1 MDCRLRDGLTME
13 KDMRTLFIVLSCLAL
28 TITACD
34 KKSAEGDKSKTAE
47 QTTQTATSSST
58 ATTTATGTPTATSKT
73 TTTSAN
79 SGKQASASKE
89 EKPYPGCIYNE
100 DGSKEGACPSEAA
113 ANHGQLG
120 GKNAKAAAAEGSTL
134 PPGHYG
140 MKFLP
145 VDTTSGPLAAAIKT
159 AEANKEKVQRFT
171 GTIGE
176 VCTKKGCWFVLQ
188 DGTQQARVMMRGVLE
203 NDTKYFRIPIKSSGK
218 KALIEGKLITKVFSE
233 ANVKHIEY
241 DAGRDP
247 EKVSGS
253 RKEFVI
259 QARAVKIDG

>member
-1 MDCRLRDGLTME
+1 
-13 KDMRTLFIVLSCLAL
+13 MRNLFIVLGCFVL
-28 TITACD
+28 TQAACD
-34 KKSAEGDKSKTAE
+34 QKTAEGEASKTAANKKVSE
-47 QTTQTATSSST
+47 GTAQVKGSSNGTNAAADKTTKTSKSDGKEASST
-58 ATTTATGTPTATSKT
+58 KA
-73 TTTSAN
+73 
-79 SGKQASASKE
+79 

-100 DGSKEGACPSEAA
+100 DGSTDGACPSESAK
-113 ANHGQLG
+113 NHGQLG
-120 GKNAKAAAAEGSTL
+120 GSTTKSADKAENTN

-145 VDTTSGPLAAAIKT
+145 VDTMSGPLTAAIKT
-159 AEANKEKVQRFT
+159 AEVNKDKVQRFT

-176 VCTKKGCWFVLQ
+176 VCQKKGCWFVLQ

-203 NDTKYFRIPIKSSGK
+203 NDTKYFRIPIKSNGK
-218 KALIEGKLITKVFSE
+218 KATIEGKLVTKVFSE

>member
-1 MDCRLRDGLTME
+1 MGCRLRDALTME
-13 KDMRTLFIVLSCLAL
+13 ENMRTLFIVFSCFAL
-28 TITACD
+28 TLTGCD
-34 KKSAEGDKSKTAE
+34 KKTAEGGESSATGTASGT
-47 QTTQTATSSST
+47 QTTTATSTATSSGTSATKTSAT
-58 ATTTATGTPTATSKT
+58 ATQKT
-73 TTTSAN
+73 TQAN
-79 SGKQASASKE
+79 ASKN
-89 EKPYPGCIYNE
+89 EKPYPGCIYKE
-100 DGSKEGACPSEAA
+100 DGSKEGVCPSEAQA
-113 ANHGQLG
+113 KNHGQLG
-120 GKNAKAAAAEGSTL
+120 GGANNVAKASTL

-145 VDTTSGPLAAAIKT
+145 VDTKSGPLASAIKT
-159 AEANKEKVQRFT
+159 AEADKEKVQRFT

-176 VCTKKGCWFVLQ
+176 VCQKKGCWFVLQ
-188 DGTQQARVMMRGVLE
+188 DGTKQARVMMRGVLD

-218 KALIEGKLITKVFSE
+218 KATIEGKLETKVFSE

>member
-1 MDCRLRDGLTME
+1 
-13 KDMRTLFIVLSCLAL
+13 MRTLFIVISCFAL
-28 TITACD
+28 TLTGCD
-34 KKSAEGDKSKTAE
+34 KKTAEGGESSATGTTSAT
-47 QTTQTATSSST
+47 QTTTVKSGAATKSGATATSST
-58 ATTTATGTPTATSKT
+58 KAETKT
-73 TTTSAN
+73 
-79 SGKQASASKE
+79 SASKS
-89 EKPYPGCIYNE
+89 EKPYPGCIYKE
-100 DGSKEGACPSEAA
+100 DGSKEGECPSESQAK
-113 ANHGQLG
+113 NHGQLG
-120 GKNAKAAAAEGSTL
+120 GGTGGTAASAL
-134 PPGHYG
+134 PAGQYG

-145 VDTTSGPLAAAIKT
+145 VDTKSGPLASAIKT
-159 AEANKEKVQRFT
+159 AEADKDKVQRFT

-176 VCTKKGCWFVLQ
+176 VCQKKGCWFVLQ
-188 DGTQQARVMMRGVLE
+188 DGTQQARVMMRGVLD

-218 KALIEGKLITKVFSE
+218 KALIEGKLITKVFTE